1 MAKRMRILV
10 TGGAGFIASHIVDK
24 YVESDHHV
32 EVIDDMSMGRNE
44 NKRDDVTY
52 HKIDIRSKEIS
63 HIFEKGKFDVVNH
76 HAAQMDVRKS
86 TKDPSFDADVN
97 ILGGLNLLQNCVKYD
112 LKQFIFASTGGAV
125 YGEQIEYPASEEHPT
140 NPVSPYGVSK
150 LSLEHYLHYY
160 HTEYSLDYSVLRY
173 SNVYGPR
180 QNPNGE
186 AGVIAIFTKKML
198 AGEDVVINGDGL
210 QTRDYVY
217 VDDIAR
223 LNILVLGAKG
233 TFVLNAGR
241 GMEDDVNRLCS
252 LLKELT
258 GSFSNVSHGP
268 SVPGEQRRSSID
280 SAEAKELYN
289 WEGEVGLEEG
299 LAKTV
304 DYFRDQRLKE

>member
-1 MAKRMRILV
+1 MRILV

-44 NKRDDVTY
+44 NMRDDVTY
-52 HKIDIRSKEIS
+52 HEIDIRSKEIS

-86 TKDPSFDADVN
+86 TADPVFDADVN
-97 ILGGLNLLQNCVKYD
+97 ILGGLNLLQNCVKYGV
-112 LKQFIFASTGGAV
+112 KQFIFASTGGAV

-150 LSLEHYLHYY
+150 LSIEHYLHYY
-160 HTEYSLDYSVLRY
+160 HTEYALEYSIQRY

-180 QNPNGE
+180 QNPYGE
-186 AGVIAIFTKKML
+186 AGVIAIFASKLL

-217 VDDIAR
+217 VEDIAR
-223 LNILVLGAKG
+223 INVMVLGATG

-241 GMEDDVNRLCS
+241 GTEDDVNKLYS
-252 LLKELT
+252 LLKEII
-258 GSFSNVSHGP
+258 GSSSNVNHGP
-268 SVPGEQRRSSID
+268 PVPGEQRRSSID
-280 SAEAKELYN
+280 AAKAKELYG

-304 DYFRDQRLKE
+304 EYFKDQMQPD